1 MHAWFAYDVISL
13 QGDLDLFGHRSPFLP
28 DLQQWEW
35 DPRRPTLSQGKQ
47 DWIAVWGEN
56 QKNCGQIFNMI
67 EIQVGRA
74 PLQDSS
80 VQWVFQV
87 GSQLKIHKSNWNRL
101 PCHAL
106 NMPCANLCK
115 RTFFR
120 ICWLKTKDHSNLGWA
135 WPGCSQRRCGKRRS
149 SNSGRLK
156 ITCVCITYYVMYA
169 NAYTYVPW
177 LLFFFNS
184 DLAAWPGHAAE
195 QSDPAPSWTRG
206 QRSSSSSLSLFSSS
220 SSPGNYTCSLPGE
233 LSSLGEHT
241 VRVHILDYEL
251 PVAVHSG

>member
-1 MHAWFAYDVISL
+1 MISF

-120 ICWLKTKDHSNLGWA
+120 ICWLKTKNHSNLGWA
-135 WPGCSQRRCGKRRS
+135 WPDCSQRRCGKRRS

-156 ITCVCITYYVMYA
+156 ITCVCITYYVLCMQMHTHMFHGYCFLQFRLGGLTRTRCWA
-169 NAYTYVPW
+169 IWPCTELDPGTKVIVIIIVFIFIVIRQLYMQSSWGA
-177 LLFFFNS
+177 FFS
-184 DLAAWPGHAAE
+184 WRAHR
-195 QSDPAPSWTRG
+195 QSSYPRLWASRG
-206 QRSSSSSLSLFSSS
+206 RAQWVGSTMFDV
-220 SSPGNYTCSLPGE
+220 T
-233 LSSLGEHT
+233 
-241 VRVHILDYEL
+241 
-251 PVAVHSG
+251 